1 MTKET
6 RIKLEKII
14 HNVMAKNKIIVNPE
28 GHIIHK
34 DSGGPMGF
42 IRKHKKH
49 PDLLEIN
56 YIFMV
61 SKKALNDEVFDD

>member
-28 GHIIHK
+28 GYIIHK

-42 IRKHKKH
+42 IIKRKDD

-61 SKKALNDEVFDD
+61 SKKALDEEVSDD